1 MPTRGS
7 ISKRG
12 KGPIR
17 AEARLDVNANHAPI
31 QFFRGAGVTLVV
43 APLLGLAFVGWKEPK
58 ISFSNYETTLAA
70 LSHSAEERRTGCSL

>member
-1 MPTRGS
+1 MPTRAS

-12 KGPIR
+12 KGSIR
-17 AEARLDVNANHAPI
+17 AEAEPDVTTTHAPI
-31 QFFRGAGVTLVV
+31 QISRGAGVTLVV
-43 APLLGLAFVGWKEPK
+43 ASLLGLAFVGWKEPK